1 MKVLITGSNGFVGK
15 NLLMTLESYKD
26 LEILTY
32 TRDNTYEELRD
43 YCSVCDFVI
52 HLAGVN
58 RTTDSSDFYNVNADL
73 TDTIIK
79 NLEESNNIVPVMI
92 SSSIQAELDNDYG
105 KSKKLG
111 EDKVREYG
119 IKNNV
124 PVYIYRLPN
133 LFGKWSKPF
142 YNSVVATWCHQ
153 ISRDEDI
160 TLSNREHLITFL
172 YIDDYIKD
180 IIKKLYEVER
190 GFQTNYN
197 VEPTYTKSLGEVSDL
212 LFSFKE
218 SRTSRYISDMS
229 DEFTKKLYSTYLSY
243 LDKDNFKY
251 DLITHSDDRGS
262 FTELVKSDYAGQ
274 VSINVSKAYESKG
287 EHYHHTKNEKFIVV
301 KGKASI
307 KFRNVLD
314 DEVIEYIVS
323 DEHLEVVDIPTGYT
337 HNITNL
343 TSEDLIT
350 VMWVNEPYDP
360 NNPDTFSKLVE
371 EN

>member
-1 MKVLITGSNGFVGK
+1 MKILITGANGFVGK
-15 NLLMTLESYKD
+15 NLLMNLEEYND

-32 TRDNTYEELRD
+32 TRNNSLEDLKH

-58 RTTDSSDFYNVNADL
+58 RTNNSDDFYNVNADL
-73 TDTIIK
+73 TDTVIK
-79 NLEESNNIVPVMI
+79 NLEESNNIVPLMI

-105 KSKKLG
+105 KSKRIG
-111 EDKVREYG
+111 ENKVREYG
-119 IKNNV
+119 LRNKI

-142 YNSVVATWCHQ
+142 YNSVIATWCHQ
-153 ISRDEDI
+153 ISRNEEI
-160 TLSNREHLITFL
+160 TLNNENHEITFL
-172 YIDDYIKD
+172 YIDDYIND
-180 IIKKLYEVER
+180 IINKLYETDR
-190 GFQTNYN
+190 SFDTDYN
-197 VEPTYTKSLGEVSDL
+197 VEPTYTKTLKEVADL
-212 LFSFKE
+212 LYEFKE
-218 SRTSRYISDMS
+218 SRNTRYISNMS

-243 LDKDNFKY
+243 LDKNDFKY
-251 DLITHSDDRGS
+251 DLVTHSDDRGS
-262 FTELVKSDYAGQ
+262 FTELVKSNFAGQ
-274 VSINVSKAYESKG
+274 VSLNVSKAYESKG

-314 DEVIEYIVS
+314 NEVLEYIVS

-343 TSEDLIT
+343 TQEDLIT

-360 NNPDTFSKLVE
+360 ENSDTFSKLVE
-371 EN
+371 EE